1 MPVVWRNIQ
10 SQHVIL
16 PTGAVTFYPLF
27 LFPRKGT
34 NNISTHNQHLHRH
47 ACKDIHKNLLIW
59 AHTVSCCICCHD
71 PSHIFCFVFL
81 SEAHLEA
88 GRHVSASFCN
98 SPRYHRRRCEL
109 PHLHLHTPGLGLST
123 PLLANPLW
131 SQWITLYPTPCLTV
145 CFWVYIP
152 STYASSY
159 RVSVEIHPDWTV
171 VYMQKPLHL
180 NPQHLSAHTVYSK
193 P

>member
-1 MPVVWRNIQ
+1 MLAKTSTRIYLYEL
-10 SQHVIL
+10 IL
-16 PTGAVTFYPLF
+16 FHAAYAVMIHHIFSALCFFQRRIERLGGMSARRFAT
-27 LFPRKGT
+27 
-34 NNISTHNQHLHRH
+34 RH
-47 ACKDIHKNLLIW
+47 A
-59 AHTVSCCICCHD
+59 TT
-71 PSHIFCFVFL
+71 
-81 SEAHLEA
+81 
-88 GRHVSASFCN
+88 SA
-98 SPRYHRRRCEL
+98 RYL
-109 PHLHLHTPGLGLST
+109 KLHTPGLGLST

-171 VYMQKPLHL
+171 VYMKKPLHL
-180 NPQHLSAHTVYSK
+180 NPQHLSAHTVNSK

>member
-1 MPVVWRNIQ
+1 MVAKTSTRIYLYELILFHAAYAVMIHHIFSALCFFQWRIER
-10 SQHVIL
+10 L
-16 PTGAVTFYPLF
+16 GGMLARRFAT
-27 LFPRKGT
+27 
-34 NNISTHNQHLHRH
+34 RH
-47 ACKDIHKNLLIW
+47 ATTS
-59 AHTVSCCICCHD
+59 AAVSYRTSTFTPLGWD
-71 PSHIFCFVFL
+71 S
-81 SEAHLEA
+81 
-88 GRHVSASFCN
+88 
-98 SPRYHRRRCEL
+98 
-109 PHLHLHTPGLGLST
+109 LHLYLQTPCEV
-123 PLLANPLW
+123 NE
-131 SQWITLYPTPCLTV
+131 ITLYPTSCLIV

>member
-16 PTGAVTFYPLF
+16 PTGAVTSYPLF

-81 SEAHLEA
+81 SERLGGMLARRFA
-88 GRHVSASFCN
+88 TRHATTSA
-98 SPRYHRRRCEL
+98 RYL
-109 PHLHLHTPGLGLST
+109 KLHTPGLGLST

-171 VYMQKPLHL
+171 VYMKKPLHL